1 MVVVYNLTP
10 ANALQS
16 LQDEGLD
23 ALGLTAPMLSPVWS
37 GMNPTLDL
45 AAMTMTF
52 GMAPNAPFRG
62 ILDFLPFAP
71 AYREVTGAP
80 ITGQAAVLRLHP
92 QAAARLSR
100 IAASRYQLGANPQVR
115 VVPDMRTCT
124 HLSLLKPDG
133 ELAVGVTDFEILK
146 HLDSD
151 YLRQHEHLIAD
162 ADMLVIDST
171 LSEDALATV
180 FELADRYYVRVCA
193 DPTTPLLASRLRPY
207 LNQLHLI
214 VPNAG
219 ETAALCDLL
228 TPVADREAAL
238 AAARHLATEGVYI
251 AVVTMGAGGLA
262 YAGEGGAGYI
272 RAVHTHVV
280 DPTGAGDALTG
291 AVIFGLLNDVPLD
304 EAMRLG
310 VTAAAL
316 TLQTDETVAPELT
329 QEVLYDRLMA

>member
-1 MVVVYNLTP
+1 MDDGYVLVIGSAQIDIKGHPAEAIHWNATTSGRVRNSVGGVARNIAENLARLEVETV
-10 ANALQS
+10 L
-16 LQDEGLD
+16 
-23 ALGLTAPMLSPVWS
+23 LTAV
-37 GMNPTLDL
+37 GGDDQ
-45 AAMTMTF
+45 
-52 GMAPNAPFRG
+52 GKR
-62 ILDFLPFAP
+62 ILDQCEAHG
-71 AYREVTGAP
+71 VDCT
-80 ITGQAAVLRLHP
+80 
-92 QAAARLSR
+92 
-100 IAASRYQLGANPQVR
+100 QVR